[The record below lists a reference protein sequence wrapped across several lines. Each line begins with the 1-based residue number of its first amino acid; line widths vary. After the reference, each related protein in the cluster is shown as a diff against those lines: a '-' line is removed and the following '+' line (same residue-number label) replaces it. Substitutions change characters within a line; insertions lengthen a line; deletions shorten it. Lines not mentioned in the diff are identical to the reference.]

1 MRTWIK
7 RLWKDERGQDMI
19 EYALLCAAIAVVIAG
34 YLPPQIMPAVSG
46 IFSTINHTLALA
58 PS

>member
-1 MRTWIK
+1 
-7 RLWKDERGQDMI
+7 MI

-46 IFSTINHTLALA
+46 IFSTINHTFSLA